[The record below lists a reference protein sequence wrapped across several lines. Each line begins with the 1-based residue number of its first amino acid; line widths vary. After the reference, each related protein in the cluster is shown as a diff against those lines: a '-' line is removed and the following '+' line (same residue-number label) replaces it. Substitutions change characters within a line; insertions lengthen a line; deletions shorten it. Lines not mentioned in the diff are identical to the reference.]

1 MNGGVETV
9 NTLRTTLVVLV
20 ALVALIAV
28 ACGDSSEETVVE
40 PTPEPTV
47 APTPIPPTPEPTPV
61 TPMPE
66 PQTET
71 GTGDTQTDAMVMTF
85 DVPEF
90 GPETTGMD
98 VAEALL
104 SPEEIA
110 CVQSTLGPEASAALL
125 AANVL
130 DPTMA
135 GTTDVFGECLT
146 QENSV
151 TLFLA
156 GLQGVAGGTLSEE
169 TLNCAGNAAAPYHT
183 DLFAEETPPAV
194 TFGVLPCLSPE
205 EMEALLSAAPQ

>member
-1 MNGGVETV
+1 MNI
-9 NTLRTTLVVLV
+9 LRTTLLALFVMV
-20 ALVALIAV
+20 ALLAV
-28 ACGDSSEETVVE
+28 ACGDSEDAAVVE
-40 PTPEPTV
+40 PTPVPTV
-47 APTPIPPTPEPTPV
+47 APPPTPEPTPV
-61 TPMPE
+61 PPTPTPE
-66 PQTET
+66 PVMVPADSTDGA
-71 GTGDTQTDAMVMTF
+71 GTAPAAGSMTF
-85 DVPEF
+85 NVPNF

-104 SPEEIA
+104 SAEEIA

-130 DPTMA
+130 DPAAA
-135 GTTDVFGECLT
+135 GSTEVFGECLT

-169 TLNCAGNAAAPYHT
+169 TLNCAGNAVAPYHT
-183 DLFAEETPPAV
+183 VLFAAETPPEV

-205 EMEALLSAAPQ
+205 EMEALMSAAQQ